1 MGNHIYERFDKIRRN
16 YINLKLLLT
25 RNGWKKAEYIRKKKI
40 FYYVGKKCYY
50 HPNILPAEPFLV
62 CLHDNVVI
70 SAGVRLI
77 THSALNTVFNAEDET
92 DKFRCKYGKIEIHS
106 NVYIGANA
114 IINYG
119 VTIGKN
125 VIIAAGAVVT
135 KDIPDGVVVG
145 GIPAKIIGY
154 YDDVKEKNIKFSK
167 KFENMKEN
175 TTVRNML
182 KVEPVEFDIDKE
194 KNENEEK

>member
-1 MGNHIYERFDKIRRN
+1 MLYIVFDKIRRVF
-16 YINLKLLLT
+16 IQFKLIIT
-25 RNGWKKAEYIRKKKI
+25 RNGWKKAEWLKKHKV
-40 FYYVGKKCYY
+40 FYHIGKHCYY

-77 THSALNTVFNAEDET
+77 THSAVNAVFNYEENNHNYV
-92 DKFRCKYGKIEIHS
+92 CKHGKIEIHN

-125 VIIAAGAVVT
+125 SIIAAGAVVT
-135 KDIPDGVVVG
+135 KNVPEGSVVG
-145 GIPAKIIGY
+145 GVPAKIIGKY
-154 YDDVKEKNIKFSK
+154 SDVKERHADYSK
-167 KFENMKEN
+167 VFYKMKE
-175 TTVRNML
+175 TRTVENML
-182 KVEPVEFDIDKE
+182 KIQPIIFDIDGD
-194 KNENEEK
+194 KNEK

>member
-1 MGNHIYERFDKIRRN
+1 MEKHMYEQFDKIKRN
-16 YINLKLLLT
+16 YINLKLLLI

-40 FYYVGKKCYY
+40 FYHVGKNCYY

-77 THSALNTVFNAEDET
+77 THSALNAVFNTEEKNN
-92 DKFRCKYGKIEIHS
+92 KFRCKYGKIEIHS
-106 NVYIGANA
+106 NTYIGANA

-135 KDIPDGVVVG
+135 KNIPDGVVVG
-145 GIPAKIIGY
+145 GVPAKIIGH
-154 YDDVKEKNIKFSK
+154 YDDVKEKNIEFSK

-182 KVEPVEFDIDKE
+182 KVETVEFDIDKE
-194 KNENEEK
+194 NVENEEK